1 MTIEFVSGD
10 LLNPMKEDAIA
21 HGCNCLGSMGAGI
34 AKEIRDRWPFDMTKA
49 YKRLCS
55 EGWEYP
61 LLGIPNNPIKPG
73 DVQYLKYKNFPLL
86 INMFTQKDIWTQ
98 KDGSPPAKLEWIK
111 KCIENIVDTVVT
123 SKVRTIGVPRIGA
136 GLGGLRW
143 EDVKALMIEICEPVE
158 NLHFVVYEH
167 YIQGK

>member
-1 MTIEFVSGD
+1 MTIEFISGD

-21 HGCNCLGSMGAGI
+21 HGCNCLGTMGAGI
-34 AKEIRDRWPFDMTKA
+34 AKEIKNRWPEEMMKS
-49 YKRLCS
+49 YRSLCKG
-55 EGWEYP
+55 GWSSTSP
-61 LLGIPNNPIKPG
+61 VKPG
-73 DVQYLKYKNFPLL
+73 DVQYLWHTGLPLL

-98 KDGSPPAKLEWIK
+98 RDGSSPAKLEWIK

-123 SKVRTIGVPRIGA
+123 SKVRTIGMPRIGA
-136 GLGGLRW
+136 GLGGLKW

-167 YIQGK
+167 YFQGK